1 MNSVTCERVA
11 PSIRAVR
18 KMLAAGTHSAQ
29 DLVRRQHKRFAAE
42 AARWNCVVRTVER
55 QPGEDGGL
63 LAGVALAHKDVF
75 ATADHMPGVGV
86 SAGTASNTQGPAN
99 VLKKLASAGAAHLAS
114 LTLAEYCCGATGDN
128 RYFGRPVNPVDP
140 DAVVGGSSSGSAV
153 AVAAGLCSASLGT
166 DTAGSVRIP
175 AATCGIVGLKPTHG
189 LIDTA
194 GVFSLAPSLDTVGIL
209 AASPSDAAHVLSALT
224 ADAAAPAAAPLSNE
238 IEAMLEAPRCWR
250 IAHAVDCRGMEPAVA
265 AALHGF
271 MDTVSGM
278 GQLSARRLDS
288 RERLDAAAAVVL
300 HAESAATQAQLLRR
314 GSDTLPGAA
323 KAVML
328 PGVAVPA
335 PWYARAIVDR
345 GHERGQFMRTA
356 LYDVD
361 LLLTPALS
369 RPVPDWSQVTPG
381 QPEYDESELHALY
394 ANLRFVNYLGLP
406 AIVFPVGADARG
418 RPISIQAI
426 ARPGQETLLLA
437 FAHQAMHRI
446 ANPGLCP
453 VH

>member
-11 PSIRAVR
+11 PSIRTVR
-18 KMLAAGTHSAQ
+18 KMLAAGGDSDQ
-29 DLVRRQHKRFAAE
+29 DLVGRQRKRFAAE
-42 AARWNCVVRTVER
+42 AGRWNCVVRTLAEPVGAR
-55 QPGEDGGL
+55 DGL

-75 ATADHMPGVGV
+75 ATAGHVPGVGV
-86 SAGTASNTQGPAN
+86 SAGAASNAQASAG
-99 VLKKLASAGAAHLAS
+99 VLEKLASAGAAHLAT
-114 LTLAEYCCGATGDN
+114 LTLSEYCCGATGDN
-128 RYFGRPVNPVDP
+128 RHFGRPVNPIDP

-153 AVAAGLCSASLGT
+153 AVAAGLCPASLGT

-209 AASPSDAAHVLSALT
+209 AASASDAAHLLSALST
-224 ADAAAPAAAPLSNE
+224 QGCSRPAEQVSDE
-238 IEAMLEAPRCWR
+238 IEAALDAPRRWR
-250 IAHAVDCRGMEPAVA
+250 FANAVDRRGLAPEVA

-271 MDTVSGM
+271 MNVVRDM
-278 GQLSARRLDS
+278 GVVTARQVDG
-288 RERLDAAAAVVL
+288 RERLDAAAAIVL

-314 GSDTLPGAA
+314 GGELPGAA

-328 PGVAVPA
+328 PGIAVPA

-345 GHERGQFMRTA
+345 GYERNRFLRTA
-356 LYDVD
+356 LHDVD

-369 RPVPDWSQVTPG
+369 RPVPDWNRVSPG
-381 QPEYDESELHALY
+381 QPGYDEAELQALY

-406 AIVFPVGADARG
+406 AIVFPIGADTQG
-418 RPISIQAI
+418 RPVSVQAI

-437 FAHQAMHRI
+437 FAHQAMYRI
-446 ANPGLCP
+446 GNPGLRP